1 MAVRTTFHW
10 THLDYAN
17 PGWHKYDTWGPVA
30 EVVIMTKIEILD
42 RPNCDTKNLQGIY
55 KRLSVPIEKGTD
67 PKHQIIQ
74 AIKKFGEEEGIQ
86 IKYDFV
92 KKWKEKNPDDLWSF

>member
-1 MAVRTTFHW
+1 MAVRTTYHW
-10 THLDYAN
+10 TGLDYAH
-17 PGWHKYDTWGPVA
+17 PGWHKYDTWGPIA
-30 EVVIMTKIEILD
+30 EAIITINIEILD
-42 RPNCDTKNLQGIY
+42 RPNCETKNLRGVY
-55 KRLSVPIEKGTD
+55 KRLSIPIEKGAD

-74 AIKKFGEEEGIQ
+74 AIKKFGEEEDIQ